1 MALLNRIGSES
12 EISKRTE
19 RRRSFHRFYDHLNE
33 RYSCTDAVQIG
44 GSIVYPTAHT
54 AAVVLRPLSPVPAP
68 HLGATV
74 LHGESTLVPV
84 WNWKLLGVVEHAWT
98 FLNESRQLDSEARR
112 IPHVV
117 DHVLLVGGRS
127 ASKQTSLN
135 VNRKRIWGSSVL
147 ASLDSGALWV
157 CGAGWFSRGFPVC
170 GLPFLCPLVFPFCV
184 FHGDLHS
191 RSIDLAVTE
200 LQEPAPYRY
209 PLQR

>member
-1 MALLNRIGSES
+1 M
-12 EISKRTE
+12 
-19 RRRSFHRFYDHLNE
+19 
-33 RYSCTDAVQIG
+33 
-44 GSIVYPTAHT
+44 YPTAHT
-54 AAVVLRPLSPVPAP
+54 AAAVLKLLSPGASP

-74 LHGESTLVPV
+74 LHGQSTLVPV

-117 DHVLLVGGRS
+117 DHVLLVGGRN

-135 VNRKRIWGSSVL
+135 VNQKRFWDSSVL
-147 ASLDSGALWV
+147 ASVGSGALWV
-157 CGAGWFSRGFPVC
+157 CGAGWFFRGFPVC
-170 GLPFLCPLVFPFCV
+170 GLLALFVFCV
-184 FHGDLHS
+184 FQGDVHS

-200 LQEPAPYRY
+200 LQRAPTQEPAPCRY